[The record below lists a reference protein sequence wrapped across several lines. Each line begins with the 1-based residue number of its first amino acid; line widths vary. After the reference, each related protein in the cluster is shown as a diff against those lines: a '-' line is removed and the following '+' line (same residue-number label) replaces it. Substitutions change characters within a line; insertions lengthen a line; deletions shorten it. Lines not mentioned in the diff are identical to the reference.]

1 MVADGYDAM
10 IDTWE
15 AWVAQVEDDPR
26 QEWTADLVSR
36 LPVGARVLELG
47 CGGGT
52 RETAFLAERFQL
64 TGVDLSARQLER
76 ARGRI
81 PGASFVQGDLTEL
94 GFDHASFDAVVAYDE
109 VVTISEPEGGV
120 QFQWV
125 LAQR

>member
-15 AWVAQVEDDPR
+15 AWV
-26 QEWTADLVSR
+26 
-36 LPVGARVLELG
+36 
-47 CGGGT
+47 
-52 RETAFLAERFQL
+52 
-64 TGVDLSARQLER
+64 VD
-76 ARGRI
+76 
-81 PGASFVQGDLTEL
+81 
-94 GFDHASFDAVVAYDE
+94 FDHASFDAVVAYDE